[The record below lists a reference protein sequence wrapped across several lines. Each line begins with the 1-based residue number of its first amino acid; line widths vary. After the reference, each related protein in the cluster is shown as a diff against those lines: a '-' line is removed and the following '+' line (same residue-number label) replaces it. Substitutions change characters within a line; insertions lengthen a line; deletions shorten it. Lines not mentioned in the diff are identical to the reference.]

1 MARAGIERLQVRH
14 LNTKKPGR
22 IADGGNLYLETN
34 RGKNG
39 DLVRSWIFRFKLNGG
54 RERDMGLGSLNAIG
68 LAKAREIAGVARE
81 LVTLGIDPIEN
92 RNETLA
98 ARRAEEALKA
108 EPPTTLDDC
117 WKDYVNAHRASWRN
131 PKHAQQWV
139 NSWKTYVSP
148 IIGKLPVNTINKDHV
163 LKVIKPI
170 WHEKTDTAKRV
181 RGRIETVLDFA
192 TVMEKRAGDN
202 PARWNG
208 YLENILASPEKIA
221 PVEHHAALD
230 YKNIGEFMAQLRQR
244 EGVGALALEFTI
256 LACARTSETL
266 GATYD
271 EFDMDEALWIVPANR
286 IKAGKEHR
294 VPLSKAAMTVLH
306 KVRESTEK
314 IGGAAAASEFVFP
327 NDRTGRQL
335 SENALSSILKRMK
348 HDAITVHGF
357 RSCFR
362 DWAGEESHFP
372 NDLAEMALA
381 HRVGDKTEQA
391 YRRKTGFNKRRLL
404 AEAWAKYCSRPV
416 AVKEGKVLTFGK
428 R

>member
-1 MARAGIERLQVRH
+1 MARGGIEKLKVNN
-14 LNTKKPGR
+14 LTTKKPGR
-22 IADGGNLYLETN
+22 LSDGGNLYLETN

-54 RERDMGLGSLNAIG
+54 RERDMGLGSLDSIG
-68 LAKAREIAGVARE
+68 LAKARELAAQYRE

-148 IIGKLPVNTINKDHV
+148 IIGKLPVNMINKDHV

-192 TVMEKRAGDN
+192 SVMEKRAGDN
-202 PARWNG
+202 PARWQG
-208 YLENILASPEKIA
+208 YLENVLASPEKIA

-244 EGVGALALEFTI
+244 EGVGALRVGIHHPRLRPHLRNIGRGLRRSSTWTRRYGSFRLTGSRRAKSIGCRCRRQQWQCCTRS
-256 LACARTSETL
+256 AKARKRS
-266 GATYD
+266 
-271 EFDMDEALWIVPANR
+271 
-286 IKAGKEHR
+286 
-294 VPLSKAAMTVLH
+294 AARLLRASLYSRMTG
-306 KVRESTEK
+306 R
-314 IGGAAAASEFVFP
+314 AASYPKIPCPRF
-327 NDRTGRQL
+327 
-335 SENALSSILKRMK
+335 
-348 HDAITVHGF
+348 
-357 RSCFR
+357 
-362 DWAGEESHFP
+362 
-372 NDLAEMALA
+372 
-381 HRVGDKTEQA
+381 
-391 YRRKTGFNKRRLL
+391 
-404 AEAWAKYCSRPV
+404 
-416 AVKEGKVLTFGK
+416 
-428 R
+428 